1 MSLADPRVRSL
12 GTRGVSAP
20 NEVCSLSTTRL
31 RNPPSRDGRFSSE
44 LRFMLLRRGP
54 LWPYPPFKY
63 PNEGAHRKQ
72 SGIWQSGIWQVG
84 PAASEFAL
92 LLRYQYFANVH

>member
-1 MSLADPRVRSL
+1 MRASGEADAVFLKPV
-12 GTRGVSAP
+12 P
-20 NEVCSLSTTRL
+20 QTRL

-72 SGIWQSGIWQVG
+72 SGL
-84 PAASEFAL
+84 PL
-92 LLRYQYFANVH
+92 PNLRYLRYRVPNVH

>member
-1 MSLADPRVRSL
+1 
-12 GTRGVSAP
+12 
-20 NEVCSLSTTRL
+20 
-31 RNPPSRDGRFSSE
+31 
-44 LRFMLLRRGP
+44 MLLRRGP

>member
-1 MSLADPRVRSL
+1 M
-12 GTRGVSAP
+12 SAP
-20 NEVCSLSTTRL
+20 DEVCSLSTTRL

-72 SGIWQSGIWQVG
+72 S
-84 PAASEFAL
+84 AASEFAL
-92 LLRYQYFANVH
+92 FIALRRANVH